1 MARNRDLMDFSQLE
15 REFELEME
23 DADSFTQEFG
33 DTEFENMES
42 DEEFEEDETDD
53 EAFELDEEFEQ
64 DEEFESGDD
73 ESGDVAGQDRE
84 YVERFMEI
92 AAREFESES
101 EVDQAMN
108 EVLDDMSREY
118 LFGGLMRGI
127 KKLGKNKILRS
138 LAKKG
143 FKFAAGKFFPGV
155 EAAMQLA
162 KGNVKGALLN
172 IGKQALGTVVPGGTA
187 TLDAVKSLGLAAG
200 EYPDR
205 DEQAWENYVTLARE
219 AYEYLADNVTEN
231 ADKPGEAARLANNAI
246 RHAVGR
252 AQSRA
257 AMMRRSRGRGLRR
270 HRRYGQT
277 GLHGAQARVIRLK
290 VAPGQRIKLIITGR

>member
-1 MARNRDLMDFSQLE
+1 MARNRDLRDFSQLE

-23 DADSFTQEFG
+23 DTGSIEQEFE
-33 DTEFENMES
+33 DMES
-42 DEEFEEDETDD
+42 DEEFEEDEADE

-64 DEEFESGDD
+64 DEEFEVDD
-73 ESGDVAGQDRE
+73 ESGEVSGSDQE
-84 YVERFMEI
+84 YVERFLEI
-92 AAREFESES
+92 ASREFESES

-118 LFGGLMRGI
+118 LFGGIVRGL
-127 KKLGKNKILRS
+127 KKLGKNKVFRS

-143 FKFAAGKFFPGV
+143 LKFAAGKFFPGV

-187 TLDAVKSLGLAAG
+187 TLDAVKSLGLAAS
-200 EYPDR
+200 EYPER
-205 DEQAWENYVTLARE
+205 NQQAWENYVTLARE

-231 ADKPGEAARLANNAI
+231 ADKPAEAARLANNAV
-246 RHAVGR
+246 RHAIGR

-257 AMMRRSRGRGLRR
+257 ASMRRAPGRAMRRRGY
-270 HRRYGQT
+270 HGQH
-277 GLHGAQARVIRLK
+277 GLHGAHGQARVIRLK
-290 VAPGQRIKLIITGR
+290 VAPGQRIKLIIVGR

>member
-1 MARNRDLMDFSQLE
+1 MARNRELRDFSQLE

-23 DADSFTQEFG
+23 DAGSIEQEF
-33 DTEFENMES
+33 DDMES
-42 DEEFEEDETDD
+42 DEEFEEDEADD
-53 EAFELDEEFEQ
+53 EAFELDEQFEQ
-64 DEEFESGDD
+64 DEEFESVDD
-73 ESGDVAGQDRE
+73 ESGDASGQDQE
-84 YVERFMEI
+84 YVERFLEI

-118 LFGGLMRGI
+118 LFGGLVRGI
-127 KKLGKNKILRS
+127 KKLSKNKILRS

-143 FKFAAGKFFPGV
+143 LKYAAGKFFPGV

-187 TLDAVKSLGLAAG
+187 TLDAVKSLGLAAS
-200 EYPDR
+200 EYPER
-205 DEQAWENYVTLARE
+205 NQQAWENYVTLARE

-231 ADKPGEAARLANNAI
+231 ADRPAEAARLANNAM
-246 RHAVGR
+246 RHAITR

-257 AMMRRSRGRGLRR
+257 ASMRRLPGRGMRRRGRHGYATSL
-270 HRRYGQT
+270 GQT
-277 GLHGAQARVIRLK
+277 VQHGQARVIRLK
-290 VAPGQRIKLIITGR
+290 VAPGQRIKLIIIGR